1 MAFTHI
7 LLPTD
12 FSEPAKWA
20 LRYALE
26 EATCH
31 HAKVTLLHVLP
42 AHTSTDVYFI
52 TGRPGAQPEFEP
64 ALERRLGTHTP
75 PQARVMLHRYVSQN
89 VGRPN
94 SGRASPK
101 GP

>member
-12 FSEPAKWA
+12 FSEPANRA

-42 AHTSTDVYFI
+42 AHTGQRLLYY
-52 TGRPGAQPEFEP
+52 RGARCT
-64 ALERRLGTHTP
+64 AG
-75 PQARVMLHRYVSQN
+75 V
-89 VGRPN
+89 
-94 SGRASPK
+94 
-101 GP
+101 

>member
-12 FSEPAKWA
+12 FSEPANRA

-26 EATCH
+26 EAIFH
-31 HAKVTLLHVLP
+31 HANVTLLHVLP

-52 TGRPGAQPEFEP
+52 TGRLGAQPEFEP
-64 ALERRLGTHTP
+64 ASRGT
-75 PQARVMLHRYVSQN
+75 
-89 VGRPN
+89 
-94 SGRASPK
+94 
-101 GP
+101 